1 MRVYDWSGSAW
12 VQRGNDIEGEADD
25 DRSGYSVSL
34 SSDGSVVAIGA
45 PFNNVSGVTITGHV
59 RVYAWSGSAW
69 VQRGND
75 IDGEVIGDFS
85 GESVSLSGD
94 GNIVAIGASWNDGTD
109 NAAGHVRVYDWSGSA
124 WVQLGNDIDG
134 EAKHD
139 FSGRSVSLSSNGQFV
154 AIGAPDN
161 DPVPEEYPAGHHR
174 GHVRVYALIEAEWE
188 QMGADIDGE
197 VQWDNFGSSVSLS
210 DDGNIVAIG
219 APAANDYRGNVRVHD
234 WSGSA
239 WVQRGNNIDGEAL
252 SRNYFGAAV
261 SLSSDGN
268 IVAIGAYLHK
278 PGQVEVYTWSENSW
292 VQLGSDLAGGGEFG
306 RSVSLINNKENN
318 VTTIAIG
325 AHDYTRGFDD
335 DAGRVTV
342 FRFLKLSTCHPLIS
356 QYGSPVSSCEEYT
369 DVPIG
374 NNCSRRVFKR
384 EFRIKAKTEGLD
396 AIYSSVFKLYKYIY
410 QKANLSGKWV
420 PAGRSEQY
428 IHRSWWETDNNNI
441 KMSNGSQW
449 GTIQRAGTHRHVQVQ
464 VAGGAETN
472 KGISD
477 MLLVGENG
485 NRYARTDNPPLAFHD
500 QCNQTP
506 EDHCDLPANRYSD
519 SHHHCGGLP
528 LGPIDNSSNDSFSA
542 FFLPSGSY
550 LTARATLGFAG
561 CTRGSARWNNDDE
574 ALRELLIGEPAKHHD
589 APDHWQRNPGGLDG
603 ITWDFENVICINPT
617 LPSPSLP
624 TSSLAIRYSTE
635 KPHIIALAAKRD
647 LFGTPGFPAT
657 DPTGGGLP
665 FAAMVNFYQLRPVDS
680 NQNDNWMTIQPWFE
694 WVLSD
699 SKEAYPAA
707 LKTTMQCVK
716 LLLSED
722 GSTCVAIYHR
732 YYEGEYGWANSEGHW
747 TNTNA
752 IATVF
757 KIENDNSGHA
767 KSSVLYTFDMKRFR
781 LSHATSWSTGAALS
795 FDGKRLVVELHTTTE
810 DIENLDQGSNRWKKS
825 RMDATGA
832 VNELCVIELTPTAP
846 KLIATLDLRS
856 SVLPS
861 PEKGSAEDYLFRSLT
876 ANHDCSKFS
885 IVKNIR
891 PNLPSAATSAGLPL
905 QKGVIETY
913 SFDGSAIKLIGTF
926 QELGMASHNEQ
937 YPWSHFTNDQHTPSP
952 ENVRA
957 RDFRGDISMSADG
970 KYLHAYTRA
979 RTHNKATTDSTFFDY
994 YNMSSYH
1001 WDAS

>member
-1 MRVYDWSGSAW
+1 MGRPNTCQTCCTDLPDDPRPASECETLICVALIDENDKGRTTFEAKMIKWIEAYPNRLLFVMDVTGGNMYYPSSFIAYDKAFSYFRKTGNKVIRDQGETPYSDVWAQITSMVNASSTAIQNLFSAAKEVSIFTDNSGSMTAPQVSGAVALLKTEIVADGKRVVGSITNKSEDVICPFVLEQCCTSEAASDLRVLCGLDACSPTTLLWGLQPNGAFVVDDPCPANSTEACESCPDLKYADHTVIYRAYVKTADGQILDYPTINYTIQARNSSDDDWQDIYGLPDGLSNAEQSFDTLLESWGGGGYAWQKVGDDIDGEAAFDSHGYSVSLSSDGNVVAIGSPQLSSQGDNDGVGYVRVYDWSGSAW

-94 GNIVAIGASWNDGTD
+94 GNIVAIGA
-109 NAAGHVRVYDWSGSA
+109 
-124 WVQLGNDIDG
+124 
-134 EAKHD
+134 
-139 FSGRSVSLSSNGQFV
+139 
-154 AIGAPDN
+154 
-161 DPVPEEYPAGHHR
+161 
-174 GHVRVYALIEAEWE
+174 
-188 QMGADIDGE
+188 
-197 VQWDNFGSSVSLS
+197 
-210 DDGNIVAIG
+210 
-219 APAANDYRGNVRVHD
+219 
-234 WSGSA
+234 
-239 WVQRGNNIDGEAL
+239 
-252 SRNYFGAAV
+252 
-261 SLSSDGN
+261 
-268 IVAIGAYLHK
+268 YLHK
-278 PGQVEVYTWSENSW
+278 PGQVEVYTWRETSW

-449 GTIQRAGTHRHVQVQ
+449 GTIQRAGTHRHVQGQ

-699 SKEAYPAA
+699 
-707 LKTTMQCVK
+707 
-716 LLLSED
+716 
-722 GSTCVAIYHR
+722 
-732 YYEGEYGWANSEGHW
+732 
-747 TNTNA
+747 
-752 IATVF
+752 
-757 KIENDNSGHA
+757 
-767 KSSVLYTFDMKRFR
+767 
-781 LSHATSWSTGAALS
+781 
-795 FDGKRLVVELHTTTE
+795 
-810 DIENLDQGSNRWKKS
+810 
-825 RMDATGA
+825 
-832 VNELCVIELTPTAP
+832 
-846 KLIATLDLRS
+846 
-856 SVLPS
+856 
-861 PEKGSAEDYLFRSLT
+861 
-876 ANHDCSKFS
+876 
-885 IVKNIR
+885 
-891 PNLPSAATSAGLPL
+891 
-905 QKGVIETY
+905 
-913 SFDGSAIKLIGTF
+913 
-926 QELGMASHNEQ
+926 
-937 YPWSHFTNDQHTPSP
+937 
-952 ENVRA
+952 
-957 RDFRGDISMSADG
+957 
-970 KYLHAYTRA
+970 
-979 RTHNKATTDSTFFDY
+979 
-994 YNMSSYH
+994 
-1001 WDAS
+1001 